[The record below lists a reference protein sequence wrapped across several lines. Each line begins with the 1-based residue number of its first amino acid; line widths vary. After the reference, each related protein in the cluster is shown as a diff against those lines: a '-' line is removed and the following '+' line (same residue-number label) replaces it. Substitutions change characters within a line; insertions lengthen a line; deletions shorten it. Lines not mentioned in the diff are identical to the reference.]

1 MTPAEA
7 YRLGRLEAWDHVIRM
22 LQIEA
27 SRPDASI
34 PRFTA
39 DLAATRDAYAAWP
52 TTSLNLALEPHNV
65 PR

>member
-39 DLAATRDAYAAWP
+39 ELSATRDAYAAWP
-52 TTSLNLALEPHNV
+52 MTVLNLELRNV

>member
-22 LQIEA
+22 LQLEA

-34 PRFTA
+34 PRFIS

-52 TTSLNLALEPHNV
+52 ITSLNLEPHHV

>member
-1 MTPAEA
+1 MTPGEA
-7 YRLGRLEAWDHVIRM
+7 YRLGRLDAWDHVIRM

-27 SRPDASI
+27 SRADASI

-39 DLAATRDAYAAWP
+39 QLSATRDAYAAWP
-52 TTSLNLALEPHNV
+52 TTSLNLATELHNV

>member
-39 DLAATRDAYAAWP
+39 ELSATRDAYASWP
-52 TTSLNLALEPHNV
+52 ITVLNLALEPHHV